1 MTLKVKLNTDS
12 LKPGDHLDASKKR
25 KSTQEDDES
34 TLIGGDSEL
43 IRGLLE
49 KINPSLL
56 DLNVDADSPKKRNHS
71 SLGGYINDGEG
82 SLFLVYDTLR
92 NGPIDTDKELAIS
105 VINSLVAQRK
115 SKLPPAESIQLPE
128 TTVDS
133 QLEKQQ
139 LRKARYALQ
148 QSWPGVDYF
157 TQASDVDPAV
167 ASELTLGTATV
178 VPIPENPSIK
188 VPNAPKLKDI
198 SKPSPHTTINSST
211 YGTFRDKDVSHLYY
225 GSNYSFGPCYDS
237 TNATIPY
244 STSLNIA
251 TTSQM
256 KTLEEPT
263 MVQFHGEPV
272 SAHENKEISKDE
284 LDNVNIEHLPEAYES
299 LNRGYLETQ
308 AKLKRNAF
316 LLAKLKSLEAQR
328 LRSDIP
334 NEPSEEEQ
342 EVAKKLTQSFTDML
356 VHEPPSQFYEV
367 RQLHRLHP
375 KPEMAHYYGTL
386 HPEYTDMLVDNV
398 SVRPTPAAL
407 RKRTK

>member
-1 MTLKVKLNTDS
+1 MAFSNT
-12 LKPGDHLDASKKR
+12 
-25 KSTQEDDES
+25 Q
-34 TLIGGDSEL
+34 
-43 IRGLLE
+43 
-49 KINPSLL
+49 
-56 DLNVDADSPKKRNHS
+56 
-71 SLGGYINDGEG
+71 
-82 SLFLVYDTLR
+82 
-92 NGPIDTDKELAIS
+92 
-105 VINSLVAQRK
+105 
-115 SKLPPAESIQLPE
+115 
-128 TTVDS
+128 TVDS

-139 LRKARYALQ
+139 LRKVRYALQ

-157 TQASDVDPAV
+157 TQASDVDPTV

-178 VPIPENPSIK
+178 VPVPENPSIK

-225 GSNYSFGPCYDS
+225 GSNYSFGPSYDS

-256 KTLEEPT
+256 KTIEEPK

-272 SAHENKEISKDE
+272 SANENKEISKDE
-284 LDNVNIEHLPEAYES
+284 LNNVNIEHLPEAYES

-316 LLAKLKSLEAQR
+316 LLAKLKSLESQR
-328 LRSDIP
+328 LRSDVP
-334 NEPSEEEQ
+334 NDPSEEEQ
-342 EVAKKLTQSFTDML
+342 EVAKKLTHSFTDML